1 MLLTLFPFLRWF
13 PLTRETLRADL
24 AAGVTVA
31 LVLVPQSMAYA
42 QLAGLPVI
50 YGLYASFVPV
60 VMASLWGSSN
70 QLHTGPTAMLSLMS
84 AAALIPLAS
93 PGSPTFIELSI
104 LLALMVGVL
113 RVALGLARL
122 GVLVNLVSSP
132 VLVGFTNA
140 AALIIGLS
148 QLNKLIGVPF
158 PRSDSYLSDL
168 WAVVMQ
174 LPQTHLP
181 TLLFALGAFVL
192 IRGLERLVPRLP
204 AVLLAVVA
212 CTAVSAATDYEQRLE
227 VPLEA
232 VADPEAARRIKTYLE
247 TTAEL
252 ESLAAAVA
260 RKGAELRALQAQQ
273 ESAEREARIALLS
286 GEIEALRAQAEYLKQ
301 RNNRHQVQLY
311 AMVMNRSQD
320 TGGAALFYREGHLPP
335 GVVSDG
341 RRWRFSGTKEG
352 RIVFSAGGTVVGR
365 VPSGLPAFQ
374 MPEIHWDALLTLVPA
389 AFVMALIGFMEAT
402 SISKAIAAR
411 TGQRVDVNQELIGQ
425 GLANIVGSFFSA
437 YTVSGSFSRS
447 ALAARAGARSGLFAI
462 ISALAV
468 VAVLLWLTPFVYHL
482 PEAVLAV
489 IVMLAVFGLI
499 RVKPLVHAWRVE
511 RGDAVIGLVTF
522 AATLA
527 MAPAIANGI
536 LVGIV
541 LTVLAYLVKIMK
553 PRAEILGRRP
563 DGVLAGI
570 EAHGLKPVS
579 ECVVPIRF
587 DGSLVFASVAYFEDI
602 VLEARARFPKAHTIL
617 IIGSGI
623 NRIDASG
630 EEKIRELAQSLR
642 QGGVSLAFSSLKKQ
656 VREVFEIGGLIAL
669 LGKENIFD
677 TKEQAMQTLLARA
690 GGG

>member
-1 MLLTLFPFLRWF
+1 M
-13 PLTRETLRADL
+13 TRETLRADL

-60 VMASLWGSSN
+60 VVASLWGSSN

-192 IRGLERLVPRLP
+192 IRGLERFVPRLP

-247 TTAEL
+247 TSAEL

-286 GEIEALRAQAEYLKQ
+286 GEIEALRAQAQYLKQ
-301 RNNRHQVQLY
+301 RNNRHQVQLH

-690 GGG
+690 G

>member
-1 MLLTLFPFLRWF
+1 M
-13 PLTRETLRADL
+13 TRETLRADL

-247 TTAEL
+247 TTVEL

-301 RNNRHQVQLY
+301 RNNRHRVQLH

-352 RIVFSAGGTVVGR
+352 RIVFSAGGAVVGK
-365 VPSGLPAFQ
+365 VPPDLPAFQ
-374 MPEIHWDALLTLVPA
+374 MPVIHWDALLALVPA

-499 RVKPLVHAWRVE
+499 RVNPLVHAWRVE

-656 VREVFEIGGLIAL
+656 VREVFEAGGLIAL

-677 TKEQAMQTLLARA
+677 TKEQAMQTLLVRA
-690 GGG
+690 G

>member
-1 MLLTLFPFLRWF
+1 VLLTLFPFLRWF

-93 PGSPTFIELSI
+93 PGSPAFIELSI

-148 QLNKLIGVPF
+148 QLNKLIGVPL

-192 IRGLERLVPRLP
+192 IRGLERFVPRLP

-212 CTAVSAATDYEQRLE
+212 CTAISAATDYEQRLE
-227 VPLEA
+227 VPLES

-247 TTAEL
+247 TTAGL

-273 ESAEREARIALLS
+273 ESPEREARIALLS

-301 RNNRHQVQLY
+301 RNNRHRVQLH

-341 RRWRFSGTKEG
+341 QRWRFSGTKEG
-352 RIVFSAGGTVVGR
+352 RIVFSAGGAVVGR

-374 MPEIHWDALLTLVPA
+374 MPVIHWDALLALVPA

-411 TGQRVDVNQELIGQ
+411 TGQRVDINQELIGQ

-468 VAVLLWLTPFVYHL
+468 VVVLLWLTPFVYHL

-642 QGGVSLAFSSLKKQ
+642 QGGVNLAFSSLKKQ
-656 VREVFEIGGLIAL
+656 VREVFEAGGLIAL

-690 GGG
+690 G

>member
-93 PGSPTFIELSI
+93 PGSPAFIELSI

-148 QLNKLIGVPF
+148 QLNKLIGVPL

-192 IRGLERLVPRLP
+192 IRGLERFVPRLP

-212 CTAVSAATDYEQRLE
+212 CTAISAATDYEQRLE
-227 VPLEA
+227 VPLES

-247 TTAEL
+247 TTAGL

-273 ESAEREARIALLS
+273 ESPEREARIALLS

-301 RNNRHQVQLY
+301 RNNRHRVQLH

-341 RRWRFSGTKEG
+341 QRWRFSGTKEG
-352 RIVFSAGGTVVGR
+352 RIVFSAGGAVVGR

-374 MPEIHWDALLTLVPA
+374 MPVIHWDALLALVPA

-411 TGQRVDVNQELIGQ
+411 TGQRVDINQELIGQ

-468 VAVLLWLTPFVYHL
+468 VVVLLWLTPFVYHL

-642 QGGVSLAFSSLKKQ
+642 QGGVNLAFSSLKKQ
-656 VREVFEIGGLIAL
+656 VREVFEAGGLIAL

-690 GGG
+690 G

>member
-1 MLLTLFPFLRWF
+1 
-13 PLTRETLRADL
+13 
-24 AAGVTVA
+24 
-31 LVLVPQSMAYA
+31 MAYA

-93 PGSPTFIELSI
+93 PGSPAFIELSI

-148 QLNKLIGVPF
+148 QLNKLIGVPL

-212 CTAVSAATDYEQRLE
+212 CTAISAATEYEQRLE
-227 VPLEA
+227 MPLEA

-252 ESLAAAVA
+252 GSLAAAVA

-286 GEIEALRAQAEYLKQ
+286 GEIEALRAQAKYLKQ
-301 RNNRHQVQLY
+301 RNNRHRVQLH

-335 GVVSDG
+335 GVMSDG

-365 VPSGLPAFQ
+365 SRRAYPPSRCPRF
-374 MPEIHWDALLTLVPA
+374 
-389 AFVMALIGFMEAT
+389 
-402 SISKAIAAR
+402 
-411 TGQRVDVNQELIGQ
+411 TGMR
-425 GLANIVGSFFSA
+425 
-437 YTVSGSFSRS
+437 YSRS
-447 ALAARAGARSGLFAI
+447 CPRRS
-462 ISALAV
+462 
-468 VAVLLWLTPFVYHL
+468 
-482 PEAVLAV
+482 
-489 IVMLAVFGLI
+489 
-499 RVKPLVHAWRVE
+499 
-511 RGDAVIGLVTF
+511 
-522 AATLA
+522 
-527 MAPAIANGI
+527 
-536 LVGIV
+536 
-541 LTVLAYLVKIMK
+541 
-553 PRAEILGRRP
+553 
-563 DGVLAGI
+563 
-570 EAHGLKPVS
+570 
-579 ECVVPIRF
+579 
-587 DGSLVFASVAYFEDI
+587 
-602 VLEARARFPKAHTIL
+602 
-617 IIGSGI
+617 
-623 NRIDASG
+623 
-630 EEKIRELAQSLR
+630 
-642 QGGVSLAFSSLKKQ
+642 
-656 VREVFEIGGLIAL
+656 
-669 LGKENIFD
+669 
-677 TKEQAMQTLLARA
+677 
-690 GGG
+690 

>member
-1 MLLTLFPFLRWF
+1 M
-13 PLTRETLRADL
+13 TRETLRADL

>member
-1 MLLTLFPFLRWF
+1 M
-13 PLTRETLRADL
+13 TRETLRADL

-320 TGGAALFYREGHLPP
+320 TGGAALFYREGHL
-335 GVVSDG
+335 
-341 RRWRFSGTKEG
+341 
-352 RIVFSAGGTVVGR
+352 
-365 VPSGLPAFQ
+365 LPASSPTGDAGAF
-374 MPEIHWDALLTLVPA
+374 PERRR
-389 AFVMALIGFMEAT
+389 G
-402 SISKAIAAR
+402 
-411 TGQRVDVNQELIGQ
+411 
-425 GLANIVGSFFSA
+425 GLFF
-437 YTVSGSFSRS
+437 
-447 ALAARAGARSGLFAI
+447 LRAGQWSAESRRAYPPSRCPRFTGMRCLPLCPRRS
-462 ISALAV
+462 
-468 VAVLLWLTPFVYHL
+468 
-482 PEAVLAV
+482 
-489 IVMLAVFGLI
+489 
-499 RVKPLVHAWRVE
+499 
-511 RGDAVIGLVTF
+511 
-522 AATLA
+522 
-527 MAPAIANGI
+527 
-536 LVGIV
+536 
-541 LTVLAYLVKIMK
+541 
-553 PRAEILGRRP
+553 
-563 DGVLAGI
+563 
-570 EAHGLKPVS
+570 
-579 ECVVPIRF
+579 
-587 DGSLVFASVAYFEDI
+587 
-602 VLEARARFPKAHTIL
+602 
-617 IIGSGI
+617 
-623 NRIDASG
+623 
-630 EEKIRELAQSLR
+630 
-642 QGGVSLAFSSLKKQ
+642 
-656 VREVFEIGGLIAL
+656 
-669 LGKENIFD
+669 
-677 TKEQAMQTLLARA
+677 
-690 GGG
+690 

>member
-1 MLLTLFPFLRWF
+1 M
-13 PLTRETLRADL
+13 TRETLRADL

-93 PGSPTFIELSI
+93 PGSPAFIELSI

-148 QLNKLIGVPF
+148 QLNKLIGVPL

-192 IRGLERLVPRLP
+192 IRGLERFVPRLP

-212 CTAVSAATDYEQRLE
+212 CTAISAATDYEQRLE
-227 VPLEA
+227 VPLES

-247 TTAEL
+247 TTAGL

-273 ESAEREARIALLS
+273 ESPEREARIALLS

-301 RNNRHQVQLY
+301 RNNRHRVQLH

-341 RRWRFSGTKEG
+341 QRWRFSGTKEG
-352 RIVFSAGGTVVGR
+352 RIVFSAGGAVVGR

-374 MPEIHWDALLTLVPA
+374 MPVIHWDALLALVPA

-411 TGQRVDVNQELIGQ
+411 TGQRVDINQELIGQ

-468 VAVLLWLTPFVYHL
+468 VVVLLWLTPFVYHL

-642 QGGVSLAFSSLKKQ
+642 QGGVNLAFSSLKKQ
-656 VREVFEIGGLIAL
+656 VREVFEAGGLIAL

-690 GGG
+690 G

>member
-1 MLLTLFPFLRWF
+1 MPVLLTLFPFLRWF

-247 TTAEL
+247 TTAGL

-301 RNNRHQVQLY
+301 RNNRHRVQLH

-374 MPEIHWDALLTLVPA
+374 MPEIHWDALLTLMPA

-511 RGDAVIGLVTF
+511 RGDAVIGLVAF

-656 VREVFEIGGLIAL
+656 VREVFEAGGLIAL

-690 GGG
+690 G

>member
-1 MLLTLFPFLRWF
+1 M
-13 PLTRETLRADL
+13 TRETLRADL

-286 GEIEALRAQAEYLKQ
+286 GEIEALRAQAKYLKQ
-301 RNNRHQVQLY
+301 RNNRHRVQLH

-468 VAVLLWLTPFVYHL
+468 MAVLLWLTPFVYHL

-511 RGDAVIGLVTF
+511 RGDAVIGLMTF

-656 VREVFEIGGLIAL
+656 VREVFEAGGLIAL

-690 GGG
+690 G

>member
-1 MLLTLFPFLRWF
+1 M
-13 PLTRETLRADL
+13 TRETLRADL

-247 TTAEL
+247 TTAGL

-301 RNNRHQVQLY
+301 RNNRHRVQLH

-374 MPEIHWDALLTLVPA
+374 MPEIHWDALLTLMPA

-511 RGDAVIGLVTF
+511 RGDAVIGLVAF

-656 VREVFEIGGLIAL
+656 VREVFEAGGLIAL

-690 GGG
+690 G